1 MSTASILGRVVVG
14 GAVAVLTAFSH
25 AGCGAWNH
33 FPGDA
38 WEIGIAAVSTGGGGI
53 GASCA
58 EAGDGCSCKFIHLW
72 CCFKLLGRKLLTITW
87 KQWFTLE
94 NKENMGAIKEANS

>member
-38 WEIGIAAVSTGGGGI
+38 
-53 GASCA
+53 
-58 EAGDGCSCKFIHLW
+58 
-72 CCFKLLGRKLLTITW
+72 
-87 KQWFTLE
+87 
-94 NKENMGAIKEANS
+94 